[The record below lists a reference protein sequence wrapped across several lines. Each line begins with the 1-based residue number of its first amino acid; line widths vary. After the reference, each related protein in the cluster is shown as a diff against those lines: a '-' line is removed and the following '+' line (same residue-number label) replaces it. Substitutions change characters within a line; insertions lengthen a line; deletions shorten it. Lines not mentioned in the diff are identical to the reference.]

1 MGKLKIR
8 KMTRFVI
15 YTFELFYHVVD
26 SIIKRVLRGAKRPTW
41 WLTTE
46 LSRKTMR
53 RTIDHSLGWG
63 TEWYRNLQKISAR
76 ALRNDSDI
84 FSSEIQLNNCT
95 MEWFGQSM
103 KKQNRAILYFHG
115 GGYVYGST
123 DTHRNFI
130 NRLVKKTSTDV
141 YSVNYRLAPENPFPA
156 AVEDAQNAYDYLLN
170 KLPNE
175 HIILMGDSAGGSL
188 CTAIMFEMK
197 RLPKAAVLISPW
209 VEPMAKGGSIDTN
222 DEYDIG
228 GQPFLLDCAEKY
240 LQNQD
245 EKNPLITPI
254 YGNMSAFPPMLIQ
267 VGQCEVLLTQIQEFT
282 KKAKAENVDI
292 TYMEYEDM
300 FHTFIIS
307 NPNIPQSELAM
318 EDIGKYVK
326 KQLKV

>member
-1 MGKLKIR
+1 
-8 KMTRFVI
+8 MTRFII
-15 YTFELFYHVVD
+15 YTFELLYHVFD

-63 TEWYRNLQKISAR
+63 TDWYRNLQKLSAK
-76 ALRNDSDI
+76 ALKNDADI
-84 FSSEIQLNNCT
+84 FSSSIKLDNCT

-103 KKQNRAILYFHG
+103 KKQDKAILYFHG

-130 NRLVKKTSTDV
+130 NRLVKKTNTDV

-156 AVEDAQNAYDYLLN
+156 AVEDARSAYDWLLN
-170 KLPNE
+170 RTSNDN
-175 HIILMGDSAGGSL
+175 IILMGDSAGGSL
-188 CTAIMFEMK
+188 CTAIMFETQQF
-197 RLPKAAVLISPW
+197 PKASVLISPW
-209 VEPMAKGGSIDTN
+209 VDPMAKGGSIDTN

-240 LQNQD
+240 LQGQN

-254 YGNMSAFPPMLIQ
+254 HGDMSNFPPMLVQI
-267 VGQCEVLLTQIQEFT
+267 GACEVLLTQVQEFT
-282 KKAKAENVDI
+282 KKIKAEKVDI
-292 TYMEYEDM
+292 TYTEYEDM

-307 NPNIPQSELAM
+307 NPNIPQSEAAM
-318 EDIGKYVK
+318 EEIGNYV
-326 KQLKV
+326 QQAFM